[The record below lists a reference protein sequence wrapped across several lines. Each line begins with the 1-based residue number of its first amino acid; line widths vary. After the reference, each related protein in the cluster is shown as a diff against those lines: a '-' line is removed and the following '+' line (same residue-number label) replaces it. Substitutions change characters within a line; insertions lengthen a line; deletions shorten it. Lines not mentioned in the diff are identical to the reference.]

1 MITAI
6 ISITQVHGAEVWLA
20 GWLLCAALYFVF
32 LLIREVNRTSTTAKN
47 VVFWFLAAEFFTDL
61 IWAIIYYGNPGYINY
76 GIAAVYGLL
85 LWPVLLLAA
94 GAIASAQNRNSHHS
108 I

>member
-6 ISITQVHGAEVWLA
+6 ISIGQVYDAEYWLA
-20 GWLLCAALYFVF
+20 AWLLCAALYFVF
-32 LLIREVNRTSTTAKN
+32 LLIQEVNRTRTGAVH
-47 VVFWFLAAEFFTDL
+47 VVVWFLISEALTDL
-61 IWAIIYYGNPGYINY
+61 IWAIIYYGSPGYINY

-94 GAIASAQNRNSHHS
+94 GAIASVQNRKSHHS
-108 I
+108 L

>member
-6 ISITQVHGAEVWLA
+6 VSIGQVYGAEYWLA

-32 LLIREVNRTSTTAKN
+32 LLIQEVNRTRTGAIH
-47 VVFWFLAAEFFTDL
+47 VVVWFLISEALTDL
-61 IWAIIYYGNPGYINY
+61 IWAVVYYGNPGYINY

-94 GAIASAQNRNSHHS
+94 GAIASAQNRKINRSV
-108 I
+108 